1 MAPSK
6 TATKSDYYQGDW
18 KDGKMHGLGTY
29 RSDRRSHPRHEAEP
43 AGRQRWKSQC
53 VCVCRYASGEVYDGC
68 FQDNMRHGHGMLR
81 SGKLNT
87 SSPSVFIGQWL
98 QDRKAGYGVFDDI
111 TKYVAARFEARDIRV
126 W

>member
-1 MAPSK
+1 MCV
-6 TATKSDYYQGDW
+6 
-18 KDGKMHGLGTY
+18 
-29 RSDRRSHPRHEAEP
+29 
-43 AGRQRWKSQC
+43 C

-111 TKYVAARFEARDIRV
+111 TKYVAARFETRDVRV